1 MLTAKLLVPAG
12 APLQLSAGERLPPLQ
27 PGPFNTCSLEM
38 VAPSL
43 RSARVKVMRSASAAR
58 ALSRLSPS
66 AAIRI
71 ASFAMANPS
80 LEQPGFFCSLPATT
94 SHSNFRDGAE
104 ARDAIGERPRQKPS
118 RILGRYHERSDPH
131 PTGGR

>member
-27 PGPFNTCSLEM
+27 PRPFNTCSLEM

-43 RSARVKVMRSASAAR
+43 RSALVKVMLCASAAL
-58 ALSRLSPS
+58 ALSRLRPS

-71 ASFAMANPS
+71 ASFATANPS
-80 LEQPGFFCSLPATT
+80 LDQPGFFALFPLLP
-94 SHSNFRDGAE
+94 NI
-104 ARDAIGERPRQKPS
+104 AIFGMAWK
-118 RILGRYHERSDPH
+118 LGTR
-131 PTGGR
+131 